1 MVPQARFELAKALL
15 LRQVGVPVSISH
27 RGKILNWQ
35 RVKDSNLR
43 GHSQSVVPY
52 QLGEPPAEILLA
64 IQTPGLNRTVMASPL
79 GIEPKPT
86 VLETVV
92 LPVTPGRYIS
102 WAERDI
108 GSPNPACHCGAGNHG
123 VSAYSHFVSTHS
135 ASPMHC
141 TYNHRVAVGTLSQ
154 VPGGVDSRLALVAN
168 TDEMRRG
175 RKSFACIAPH
185 FVSDGAD
192 TLLHQRQ
199 QRLVPA
205 PSHGIEFLMNLT
217 QRSTMRSVQCLPT
230 AGTKNKSPVPCGN
243 RALGCEQPGGA
254 TCHLHPV

>member
-1 MVPQARFELAKALL
+1 MGHSPR
-15 LRQVGVPVSISH
+15 
-27 RGKILNWQ
+27 NWN
-35 RVKDSNLR
+35 RVRDSN
-43 GHSQSVVPY
+43 PCT
-52 QLGEPPAEILLA
+52 LLEG
-64 IQTPGLNRTVMASPL
+64 QRSLPL
-79 GIEPKPT
+79 D
-86 VLETVV
+86 
-92 LPVTPGRYIS
+92 
-102 WAERDI
+102 ERDM

-175 RKSFACIAPH
+175 TKNSLCDDPH
-185 FVSDGAD
+185 STLDGAGA
-192 TLLHQRQ
+192 LLNKH

-217 QRSTMRSVQCLPT
+217 RWSTMRPVQCLPK
-230 AGTKNKSPVPCGN
+230 ASTKNKSPAPCGN
-243 RALGCEQPGGA
+243 RALR
-254 TCHLHPV
+254 L